1 MTSRLII
8 EQEPLKVGQV
18 RKVTSNNGE
27 KIDSIT
33 LLLNNNVEI
42 LFVPRNDGT
51 LDFSVSDPQFDTSNL
66 DCSIDKEVLRDLF
79 MAIMYLA
86 ARGQGK
92 TYLTAL
98 FCCVRCILFPGT
110 KIVVSS
116 GTLKQA
122 NEVLLKIQD
131 DFMKQSSILRSEI
144 EKCNIG
150 QNDASIYFK
159 NGSWIKTRTSS
170 ENSRSARANCIVVD
184 EFRMVD
190 ETVINTVLRKFLTS
204 PRQPKYLQKP
214 EYAHMQ
220 ERNKEIY
227 MSSAYFKSSWA
238 YRKAQSY
245 TLNFF
250 DDTKKYFICGLPY
263 QVSVREG
270 LLSRSQLEDEMSEA
284 DYNEL
289 VQQMEMECLWFGDTD
304 GSLFKFDELTARRR
318 LRKAF
323 PPLSFC
329 NDKITI
335 PKLTSTGKRILSI
348 DVALMQSTKKK
359 KNDASAIFINDL
371 IQVNDTA
378 YQSNFV
384 YGETFEGLKTDEL
397 GMIVMKYFYEY
408 QCTDLVLDT
417 NGIGLGVY
425 DFITKDQVCQEN
437 GKRYQAMTCIN
448 DKDMAERCKVRDAN
462 KVVWSVKANAN
473 FNNEI
478 CVLLRNGIQNGK
490 INFLISEQDAD
501 SSLKETYKGYFKMS
515 PTEQAKLKMS
525 YVQTTFAVYELIKL
539 DHEVKNGNIKVKEVE
554 GMRKDR
560 YSSIAYSYWCAC
572 QLELKLKPKTQ
583 DTQSLVS
590 KLPIRKA
597 KYN

>member
-1 MTSRLII
+1 MPQLKTQTEI
-8 EQEPLKVGQV
+8 EKDKQQKIMETVAWRAGYYRNNPHRYVIDVLGLSLKWFQQ
-18 RKVTSNNGE
+18 
-27 KIDSIT
+27 I
-33 LLLNNNVEI
+33 LLWCMMHYN
-42 LFVPRNDGT
+42 FV
-51 LDFSVSDPQFDTSNL
+51 
-66 DCSIDKEVLRDLF
+66 
-79 MAIMYLA
+79 MYLA

-462 KVVWSVKANAN
+462 KVVWSIKANAN

>member
-1 MTSRLII
+1 MPQVKTQTEI
-8 EQEPLKVGQV
+8 EKDKQQKIMETVAWRAGYYRSNPHRYVIDVLGLSLKWFQQ
-18 RKVTSNNGE
+18 
-27 KIDSIT
+27 I
-33 LLLNNNVEI
+33 LLWCMMHYN
-42 LFVPRNDGT
+42 FV
-51 LDFSVSDPQFDTSNL
+51 
-66 DCSIDKEVLRDLF
+66 
-79 MAIMYLA
+79 MYLA

-204 PRQPKYLQKP
+204 PRQPKYLRKP
-214 EYAHMQ
+214 EYAHLQ

-238 YRKAQSY
+238 YKKAQSY

-263 QVSVREG
+263 QVSIREG

-335 PKLTSTGKRILSI
+335 PKLTATGKRILSI
-348 DVALMQSTKKK
+348 DVALMKSTKKK
-359 KNDASAIFINDL
+359 KNDASAIYINDL

-425 DFITKDQVCQEN
+425 DFITKNQICQEN
-437 GKRYQAMTCIN
+437 GKRYKAMTCIN

-525 YVQTTFAVYELIKL
+525 YIQTTFAVYELIKL

-572 QLELKLKPKTQ
+572 QLELKLKPQ
-583 DTQSLVS
+583 IQNTQSLIN
-590 KLPIRKA
+590 KLPIRQPSHSSSFSKRF
-597 KYN
+597 

>member
-1 MTSRLII
+1 MPQLITQTEI
-8 EQEPLKVGQV
+8 EKCKQQ
-18 RKVTSNNGE
+18 
-27 KIDSIT
+27 KIM
-33 LLLNNNVEI
+33 EI
-42 LFVPRNDGT
+42 VAWKAGYYRANPHRY
-51 LDFSVSDPQFDTSNL
+51 VS
-66 DCSIDKEVLRDLF
+66 EVLGLSLKWF
-79 MAIMYLA
+79 QQILLWCMMHYNFVMYLA

-131 DFMKQSSILRSEI
+131 DFMKQSPILRSEI

-204 PRQPKYLQKP
+204 PRQPKYLRKP
-214 EYAHMQ
+214 EYAHLQ

-238 YRKAQSY
+238 YKKAQSY
-245 TLNFF
+245 TINFF
-250 DDTKKYFICGLPY
+250 DDTKRYFICGLPY
-263 QVSVREG
+263 QVSIREG
-270 LLSRSQLEDEMSEA
+270 LLSREQLQDEMSEA

-318 LRKAF
+318 LRKAL

-335 PKLTSTGKRILSI
+335 PKLTTTGKRILSI

-425 DFITKDQVCQEN
+425 DFITKDQISQEN
-437 GKRYQAMTCIN
+437 GKRYKAMTCIN

-490 INFLISEQDAD
+490 INFLIPEQDAD
-501 SSLKETYKGYFKMS
+501 TSLKEIYKGYYKMS

-525 YVQTTFAVYELIKL
+525 YIQTTFAVYELIKL

-583 DTQSLVS
+583 NTQTLVDR
-590 KLPIRKA
+590 LPIRQGKRFSMF
-597 KYN
+597 N

>member
-1 MTSRLII
+1 MPQLKTQTEI
-8 EQEPLKVGQV
+8 EKDKQQKIMETVAWRAGYYRNNPHRYVIDVLGLSLKWFQQ
-18 RKVTSNNGE
+18 
-27 KIDSIT
+27 I
-33 LLLNNNVEI
+33 LLWCMMHYN
-42 LFVPRNDGT
+42 FV
-51 LDFSVSDPQFDTSNL
+51 
-66 DCSIDKEVLRDLF
+66 
-79 MAIMYLA
+79 MYLA

-131 DFMKQSSILRSEI
+131 DLMKQSSILRSEI

-204 PRQPKYLQKP
+204 PRQPKYLRKP
-214 EYAHMQ
+214 EYAHLQ

-238 YRKAQSY
+238 YKKAQSY

-263 QVSVREG
+263 QVSIREG

-335 PKLTSTGKRILSI
+335 PKLTATGKRILSI
-348 DVALMQSTKKK
+348 DVALMKSTKKK
-359 KNDASAIFINDL
+359 KNDASAIYINDL

-425 DFITKDQVCQEN
+425 DFITKDQICQEN
-437 GKRYQAMTCIN
+437 GKRYKAMTCIN

-490 INFLISEQDAD
+490 INFLIPEQDAD
-501 SSLKETYKGYFKMS
+501 SSLKEIYKGYFKMS

-525 YVQTTFAVYELIKL
+525 YIQTTFAVYELIKL

-572 QLELKLKPKTQ
+572 QLELKLKPQTQ
-583 DTQSLVS
+583 NTQSLIN
-590 KLPIRKA
+590 KLPIRQPSHSSSFSKRF
-597 KYN
+597 

>member
-1 MTSRLII
+1 MPQLKTQTEI
-8 EQEPLKVGQV
+8 EKDKQQ
-18 RKVTSNNGE
+18 
-27 KIDSIT
+27 KIMETIAWKAGYYRA
-33 LLLNNNVEI
+33 N
-42 LFVPRNDGT
+42 PHRY
-51 LDFSVSDPQFDTSNL
+51 VS
-66 DCSIDKEVLRDLF
+66 EVLGLSLKWF
-79 MAIMYLA
+79 QQILLWCMMHYNFVMYLA

-335 PKLTSTGKRILSI
+335 PKLTTTGKRILSI

-590 KLPIRKA
+590 KLTIRKA

>member
-1 MTSRLII
+1 MPQLKTQTEI
-8 EQEPLKVGQV
+8 EKDKQQ
-18 RKVTSNNGE
+18 
-27 KIDSIT
+27 KIMETIAWKAGYYRA
-33 LLLNNNVEI
+33 N
-42 LFVPRNDGT
+42 PHRY
-51 LDFSVSDPQFDTSNL
+51 VS
-66 DCSIDKEVLRDLF
+66 EVLGLSLKWF
-79 MAIMYLA
+79 QQILLWCMMHYNFVMYLA

-335 PKLTSTGKRILSI
+335 PKLTATGKRILSI

-425 DFITKDQVCQEN
+425 DFITKNQICQEN

-490 INFLISEQDAD
+490 INFLIPEQDAD

-525 YVQTTFAVYELIKL
+525 YIQTTFAVYELVKL

-590 KLPIRKA
+590 KLTIRKA

>member
-1 MTSRLII
+1 MSIQKTQI
-8 EQEPLKVGQV
+8 EL
-18 RKVTSNNGE
+18 E
-27 KIDSIT
+27 KDKEQKIMETVAWRAAYYRANPQRYVSEVLGIT
-33 LLLNNNVEI
+33 LKLFQKILLWCMMHYN
-42 LFVPRNDGT
+42 FT
-51 LDFSVSDPQFDTSNL
+51 
-66 DCSIDKEVLRDLF
+66 
-79 MAIMYLA
+79 MYLA

-122 NEVLLKIQD
+122 NEVLLKVQD

-170 ENSRSARANCIVVD
+170 ENSRSARANCIIVD

-190 ETVINTVLRKFLTS
+190 ETVLNTVLRKFLTS
-204 PRQPKYLQKP
+204 PRQPKYLNKP
-214 EYAHMQ
+214 EYKHLQ

-238 YRKAQSY
+238 YKKAQSY

-250 DDTKKYFICGLPY
+250 DDKKKYMIVGLPY
-263 QVSVREG
+263 QVSIKEG
-270 LLSRSQLEDEMSEA
+270 LLSREQVEDEMSEL

-304 GSLFKFDELTARRR
+304 GSLFKFDELAGRRKLKR
-318 LRKAF
+318 AYM
-323 PPLSFC
+323 PLKFY
-329 NDKITI
+329 NDKIQI
-335 PKLTSTGKRILSI
+335 PKVLTTEKRILSI

-359 KNDASAIFINDL
+359 KNDAAAITINDL
-371 IQVNDTA
+371 IQINDTS

-384 YGETFEGLKTDEL
+384 YAETFEGLKTDEL
-397 GMIVMKYFYEY
+397 GIIVMRYFYKY
-408 QCTDLVLDT
+408 NCTDIVLDT

-425 DFITKDQVCQEN
+425 DFIIKDQYDQET
-437 GKRYQAMTCIN
+437 GDTYKAFTCIN
-448 DKDMAERCKVRDAN
+448 DSDMATRCNVRDAN
-462 KVVWSVKANAN
+462 KVVWSVKATDK

-478 CVLLRNGIQNGK
+478 CVLLRNGIKNGK
-490 INFLISEQDAD
+490 INFLIQEQEAD
-501 SSLKETYKGYFKMS
+501 IILKDSYKGYLKLS
-515 PTEQAKLKMS
+515 PTEQMKLKMP
-525 YVQTTFAVYELIKL
+525 YLQTTLAIYELVKL
-539 DHEVKNGNIKVKEVE
+539 DHEVKNGNIKVKEVS

-560 YSSIAYSYWCAC
+560 YSSIAYSFWCAC
-572 QLELKLKPKTQ
+572 QLELKLKPK
-583 DTQSLVS
+583 DTSSQSLIS
-590 KLPIRKA
+590 RLPIRQPKRSHSF
-597 KYN
+597 

>member
-1 MTSRLII
+1 MPQLKTQTEI
-8 EQEPLKVGQV
+8 EKDKQQ
-18 RKVTSNNGE
+18 
-27 KIDSIT
+27 KIMETIAWKAGYYRA
-33 LLLNNNVEI
+33 N
-42 LFVPRNDGT
+42 PHRY
-51 LDFSVSDPQFDTSNL
+51 VS
-66 DCSIDKEVLRDLF
+66 EVLGLSLKWF
-79 MAIMYLA
+79 QQILLWCMMHYNFVMYLA

-238 YRKAQSY
+238 YKKAQSY

-335 PKLTSTGKRILSI
+335 PKLTATGKRILSI

-590 KLPIRKA
+590 KLTIRKA

>member
-1 MTSRLII
+1 MPQLKTQTEI
-8 EQEPLKVGQV
+8 EKDKQQKIMETVAWRAGYYRNNPHRYVIDVLGLSLKWFQQ
-18 RKVTSNNGE
+18 
-27 KIDSIT
+27 I
-33 LLLNNNVEI
+33 LLWCMMHYN
-42 LFVPRNDGT
+42 FV
-51 LDFSVSDPQFDTSNL
+51 
-66 DCSIDKEVLRDLF
+66 
-79 MAIMYLA
+79 MYLA

-204 PRQPKYLQKP
+204 PRQPKYLRKP
-214 EYAHMQ
+214 EYAHLQ

-238 YRKAQSY
+238 YKKAQSY
-245 TLNFF
+245 TINFF
-250 DDTKKYFICGLPY
+250 DDTKRYFICGLPY
-263 QVSVREG
+263 QVSIREG
-270 LLSRSQLEDEMSEA
+270 LLSREQLQDEMSEA

-318 LRKAF
+318 LRKAL

-335 PKLTSTGKRILSI
+335 PKLTTTGKRILSI

-425 DFITKDQVCQEN
+425 DFITKDQISQEN
-437 GKRYQAMTCIN
+437 GKRYKAMTCIN

-490 INFLISEQDAD
+490 INFLIPEQDAD
-501 SSLKETYKGYFKMS
+501 TSLKEIYKGYYKMS

-525 YVQTTFAVYELIKL
+525 YIQTTFAVYELIKL
-539 DHEVKNGNIKVKEVE
+539 DHEVKNGNIKVKEVD

-583 DTQSLVS
+583 NTQSLVS
-590 KLPIRKA
+590 KLPIRQGKRFSMF
-597 KYN
+597 N

>member
-1 MTSRLII
+1 MPQLKTQTEI
-8 EQEPLKVGQV
+8 EKDKQQKIMETVAWRAGYYRNNPHRYVIDVLGLSLKWFQQ
-18 RKVTSNNGE
+18 
-27 KIDSIT
+27 I
-33 LLLNNNVEI
+33 LLWCMMHYN
-42 LFVPRNDGT
+42 FV
-51 LDFSVSDPQFDTSNL
+51 
-66 DCSIDKEVLRDLF
+66 
-79 MAIMYLA
+79 MYLA

-335 PKLTSTGKRILSI
+335 PKLTATGKRILSI

-425 DFITKDQVCQEN
+425 DFITKDQICQEN

-490 INFLISEQDAD
+490 INFLIPEQDAD

-525 YVQTTFAVYELIKL
+525 YIQTTFAVYELIKL

-583 DTQSLVS
+583 NTQSLVS
-590 KLPIRKA
+590 KLTIRKA

>member
-1 MTSRLII
+1 M
-8 EQEPLKVGQV
+8 
-18 RKVTSNNGE
+18 
-27 KIDSIT
+27 
-33 LLLNNNVEI
+33 
-42 LFVPRNDGT
+42 
-51 LDFSVSDPQFDTSNL
+51 PQFKTQTEIEKDKQQKIMETVAWRAGYYRNNPHRYV
-66 DCSIDKEVLRDLF
+66 IDVLGLSLKWF
-79 MAIMYLA
+79 QQILLWCMMHYNFVMYLA

-335 PKLTSTGKRILSI
+335 PKLTATGKRILSI

-397 GMIVMKYFYEY
+397 GMFVMKYFYEY

-425 DFITKDQVCQEN
+425 DFITKDQICQEN
-437 GKRYQAMTCIN
+437 GKRYRAMTCIN

-525 YVQTTFAVYELIKL
+525 YIQTTFAVYELIKL

-590 KLPIRKA
+590 KLTIRKA

>member
-1 MTSRLII
+1 MPQLKTQTEI
-8 EQEPLKVGQV
+8 EKDKQQKIMETVAWRAGYYRNNPHRYVIDVLGLSLKWFQQ
-18 RKVTSNNGE
+18 
-27 KIDSIT
+27 I
-33 LLLNNNVEI
+33 LLWCMMHYN
-42 LFVPRNDGT
+42 FV
-51 LDFSVSDPQFDTSNL
+51 
-66 DCSIDKEVLRDLF
+66 
-79 MAIMYLA
+79 MYLA

-371 IQVNDTA
+371 IQVSDTA

>member
-1 MTSRLII
+1 MPQLKTQTEI
-8 EQEPLKVGQV
+8 EKDKQQ
-18 RKVTSNNGE
+18 
-27 KIDSIT
+27 KIMETIAWKAGYYRA
-33 LLLNNNVEI
+33 N
-42 LFVPRNDGT
+42 PHRY
-51 LDFSVSDPQFDTSNL
+51 VS
-66 DCSIDKEVLRDLF
+66 EVLGLSLKWF
-79 MAIMYLA
+79 QQILLWCMMHYNFVMYLA

-214 EYAHMQ
+214 KYAHMQ

-238 YRKAQSY
+238 YKKAQSY

-335 PKLTSTGKRILSI
+335 PKLTATGKRILSI

-539 DHEVKNGNIKVKEVE
+539 DHEVKNGNIKVKEAE

-590 KLPIRKA
+590 KLTIRKA

>member
-1 MTSRLII
+1 MPQLKTQTEI
-8 EQEPLKVGQV
+8 EKDKQQ
-18 RKVTSNNGE
+18 
-27 KIDSIT
+27 KIM
-33 LLLNNNVEI
+33 EI
-42 LFVPRNDGT
+42 VAWKAGYYRANPHRY
-51 LDFSVSDPQFDTSNL
+51 VS
-66 DCSIDKEVLRDLF
+66 EVLGLSLKWF
-79 MAIMYLA
+79 QQILLWCMMHYNFVMYLA

-204 PRQPKYLQKP
+204 PRQPKYLRKP
-214 EYAHMQ
+214 EYAHLQ

-238 YRKAQSY
+238 YKKAQSY
-245 TLNFF
+245 TINFF
-250 DDTKKYFICGLPY
+250 DDTKRYFICGLPY
-263 QVSVREG
+263 QVSIREG
-270 LLSRSQLEDEMSEA
+270 LLSREQLQDEMSEA

-318 LRKAF
+318 LRKAL

-335 PKLTSTGKRILSI
+335 PKLPTTGKRILSI

-425 DFITKDQVCQEN
+425 DFITKDQISQEN
-437 GKRYQAMTCIN
+437 GKRYKAMTCIN

-490 INFLISEQDAD
+490 INFLIPEQDAD
-501 SSLKETYKGYFKMS
+501 TSLKEIYKGYYKMS

-525 YVQTTFAVYELIKL
+525 YIQTTFAVYELIKL
-539 DHEVKNGNIKVKEVE
+539 DHEDKNGNIKVKEVD

-572 QLELKLKPKTQ
+572 QLELKLKPKQ
-583 DTQSLVS
+583 EDTQNLVNL
-590 KLPIRKA
+590 LPIKQGYR
-597 KYN
+597 NR

>member
-1 MTSRLII
+1 MPQLKTQTEI
-8 EQEPLKVGQV
+8 EKDKQQKIMETVAWRAGYY
-18 RKVTSNNGE
+18 RSNPHRYV
-27 KIDSIT
+27 ID
-33 LLLNNNVEI
+33 
-42 LFVPRNDGT
+42 
-51 LDFSVSDPQFDTSNL
+51 
-66 DCSIDKEVLRDLF
+66 VLRLSLKWF
-79 MAIMYLA
+79 QQILLWCMMHYNFVMYLA

-329 NDKITI
+329 NDKISI
-335 PKLTSTGKRILSI
+335 PKLTATGKRILSI

-425 DFITKDQVCQEN
+425 DFITKEQICQEN

-490 INFLISEQDAD
+490 INFLIPEQDAD

-525 YVQTTFAVYELIKL
+525 YIQTTFAVYELIKL

-583 DTQSLVS
+583 DTQSLVN
-590 KLPIRKA
+590 KLPIRQSKRFSL
-597 KYN
+597 YN

>member
-1 MTSRLII
+1 MPQLKTQTEI
-8 EQEPLKVGQV
+8 EKDKQQKIMETVAWRAGYYRNNPHRYVIDVLGLSLKWFQQ
-18 RKVTSNNGE
+18 
-27 KIDSIT
+27 I
-33 LLLNNNVEI
+33 LLWCMMHYN
-42 LFVPRNDGT
+42 FV
-51 LDFSVSDPQFDTSNL
+51 
-66 DCSIDKEVLRDLF
+66 
-79 MAIMYLA
+79 MYLA

-335 PKLTSTGKRILSI
+335 PKLTTTGKRILSI

-425 DFITKDQVCQEN
+425 DFITKDQICQEN

-448 DKDMAERCKVRDAN
+448 DKDMAERCKVRDVN

-490 INFLISEQDAD
+490 INFLIPEQDAD

-525 YVQTTFAVYELIKL
+525 YIQTTFAVYELVKL
-539 DHEVKNGNIKVKEVE
+539 DHKVKNGNIKVKEVE

-572 QLELKLKPKTQ
+572 QLELKLKPQTQ
-583 DTQSLVS
+583 NTQSLIN
-590 KLPIRKA
+590 KLPIRQPSHSSSFSKRF
-597 KYN
+597 

>member
-1 MTSRLII
+1 MPQLKTQTEI
-8 EQEPLKVGQV
+8 EKDKQQKIMETVAWRAGYYRNNPHRYVIDVLGLSLKWFQQ
-18 RKVTSNNGE
+18 
-27 KIDSIT
+27 I
-33 LLLNNNVEI
+33 LLWCMMHYN
-42 LFVPRNDGT
+42 FV
-51 LDFSVSDPQFDTSNL
+51 
-66 DCSIDKEVLRDLF
+66 
-79 MAIMYLA
+79 MYLA

-170 ENSRSARANCIVVD
+170 ENSRSVRANCIVVD

-204 PRQPKYLQKP
+204 PRQPKYLRKP
-214 EYAHMQ
+214 EYAHLQ

-238 YRKAQSY
+238 YKKAQSY

-263 QVSVREG
+263 QVSIREG

-335 PKLTSTGKRILSI
+335 PKLTATGKRILSI
-348 DVALMQSTKKK
+348 DVALMKSTKKK
-359 KNDASAIFINDL
+359 KNDASAIYINDL

-425 DFITKDQVCQEN
+425 DFITKDQICQEN
-437 GKRYQAMTCIN
+437 GKRYKAMTCIN

-490 INFLISEQDAD
+490 INFLIPEQDAD

-525 YVQTTFAVYELIKL
+525 YIQTTFAVYELIKL

-572 QLELKLKPKTQ
+572 QLELKLKPQTQ
-583 DTQSLVS
+583 NTQSLIN
-590 KLPIRKA
+590 KLPIRQPSHSSSFSKRF
-597 KYN
+597 

>member
-1 MTSRLII
+1 MPQLKTQTEI
-8 EQEPLKVGQV
+8 EKDKQQKIMETVAWRAGYYRNNPHRYVIDVLGLSLKWFQQ
-18 RKVTSNNGE
+18 
-27 KIDSIT
+27 I
-33 LLLNNNVEI
+33 LLWCMMHYN
-42 LFVPRNDGT
+42 FV
-51 LDFSVSDPQFDTSNL
+51 
-66 DCSIDKEVLRDLF
+66 
-79 MAIMYLA
+79 MYLA

-335 PKLTSTGKRILSI
+335 PKLTVTGKRILSI

-425 DFITKDQVCQEN
+425 DFITKDQICQEN

-490 INFLISEQDAD
+490 INFLIPEQDAD
-501 SSLKETYKGYFKMS
+501 NSLKETYKGYFKMS

-525 YVQTTFAVYELIKL
+525 YIQTTFAVYELIKL

-590 KLPIRKA
+590 KLTIRKA

>member
-1 MTSRLII
+1 MPQLKTQTEI
-8 EQEPLKVGQV
+8 EKDKQQ
-18 RKVTSNNGE
+18 
-27 KIDSIT
+27 KIMETIAWKAGYYRA
-33 LLLNNNVEI
+33 N
-42 LFVPRNDGT
+42 PHRY
-51 LDFSVSDPQFDTSNL
+51 VS
-66 DCSIDKEVLRDLF
+66 EVLGLSLKWF
-79 MAIMYLA
+79 QQILLWCMMHYNFVMYLA

-425 DFITKDQVCQEN
+425 DFITKDQICQEN

-490 INFLISEQDAD
+490 INFLIPEQDAD

-525 YVQTTFAVYELIKL
+525 YIQTTFAVYELVKL

-583 DTQSLVS
+583 STQSLIN
-590 KLPIRKA
+590 KLPIRQPSHSSSFSKRF
-597 KYN
+597 

>member
-1 MTSRLII
+1 MPQLKTQTEI
-8 EQEPLKVGQV
+8 EKDKQQKIMETVAWRAGYYRNNPHRYVIDVLGLSLKWFQQ
-18 RKVTSNNGE
+18 
-27 KIDSIT
+27 I
-33 LLLNNNVEI
+33 LLWCMMHYN
-42 LFVPRNDGT
+42 FV
-51 LDFSVSDPQFDTSNL
+51 
-66 DCSIDKEVLRDLF
+66 
-79 MAIMYLA
+79 MYLA

-214 EYAHMQ
+214 EYTHMQ

-263 QVSVREG
+263 QVSIREG
-270 LLSRSQLEDEMSEA
+270 LLSREQLQDEMSEA

-318 LRKAF
+318 LRKAL

-335 PKLTSTGKRILSI
+335 PKLTTTGKRILSI

-425 DFITKDQVCQEN
+425 DFITKDQISQEN
-437 GKRYQAMTCIN
+437 GKRYKAMTCIN

-490 INFLISEQDAD
+490 INFLIPEQDAD
-501 SSLKETYKGYFKMS
+501 TSLKEIYKGYYKMS

-525 YVQTTFAVYELIKL
+525 YIQTTFAVYELIKL

-572 QLELKLKPKTQ
+572 QLELKLKPKQ
-583 DTQSLVS
+583 EDTQNLVNL
-590 KLPIRKA
+590 LPIKQGYR
-597 KYN
+597 NR

>member
-1 MTSRLII
+1 MPQVKTQTEI
-8 EQEPLKVGQV
+8 EKDKQQKIMETVAWRAGYYRSNPHRYVIDVLGLSLKWFQQ
-18 RKVTSNNGE
+18 
-27 KIDSIT
+27 I
-33 LLLNNNVEI
+33 LLWCMMHYN
-42 LFVPRNDGT
+42 FV
-51 LDFSVSDPQFDTSNL
+51 
-66 DCSIDKEVLRDLF
+66 
-79 MAIMYLA
+79 MYLA

-318 LRKAF
+318 LHKAF

-335 PKLTSTGKRILSI
+335 PKLTATGKRILSI

-425 DFITKDQVCQEN
+425 DFITKDQICQEN
-437 GKRYQAMTCIN
+437 GKRYKAMTCIN
-448 DKDMAERCKVRDAN
+448 DKDMAERCKVRGAN

-490 INFLISEQDAD
+490 INFLIPEQDAD

-525 YVQTTFAVYELIKL
+525 YIQTTFAVYELIKL

-583 DTQSLVS
+583 STQSLIN
-590 KLPIRKA
+590 KLPIRQPSHSSSFSKRF
-597 KYN
+597 

>member
-1 MTSRLII
+1 MPQLKTQTEI
-8 EQEPLKVGQV
+8 EKDKQQ
-18 RKVTSNNGE
+18 
-27 KIDSIT
+27 KIMETIAWKAGYYRA
-33 LLLNNNVEI
+33 N
-42 LFVPRNDGT
+42 PHRY
-51 LDFSVSDPQFDTSNL
+51 VS
-66 DCSIDKEVLRDLF
+66 EVLGLSLKWF
-79 MAIMYLA
+79 QQILLWCMMHYNFVMYLA

-238 YRKAQSY
+238 YKKAQSY

-335 PKLTSTGKRILSI
+335 PKLTATGKRILSI

-397 GMIVMKYFYEY
+397 GMIVMKYFYES

-425 DFITKDQVCQEN
+425 DFITKDQICQEN

-490 INFLISEQDAD
+490 INFLIPEQDAD

-525 YVQTTFAVYELIKL
+525 YIQTTFAVYELIKL

-583 DTQSLVS
+583 DTQSLVN
-590 KLPIRKA
+590 KLPIRQSKRFSL
-597 KYN
+597 YN

>member
-1 MTSRLII
+1 MPQLKTQTEI
-8 EQEPLKVGQV
+8 EKGKQQ
-18 RKVTSNNGE
+18 
-27 KIDSIT
+27 KIM
-33 LLLNNNVEI
+33 EI
-42 LFVPRNDGT
+42 VAWKAGYYRANPHRY
-51 LDFSVSDPQFDTSNL
+51 VS
-66 DCSIDKEVLRDLF
+66 EVLGLSLKWF
-79 MAIMYLA
+79 QQILLWCMMHYNFVMYLA

-204 PRQPKYLQKP
+204 PRQPKYLRKP
-214 EYAHMQ
+214 EYAHLQ

-263 QVSVREG
+263 QVSIREG
-270 LLSRSQLEDEMSEA
+270 LLSREQLQDEMSEA

-318 LRKAF
+318 LRKAL

-335 PKLTSTGKRILSI
+335 PKLTTTGKRILSI

-425 DFITKDQVCQEN
+425 DFITKDQISQEN
-437 GKRYQAMTCIN
+437 GKRYKAMTCIN

-490 INFLISEQDAD
+490 INFLIPEQDAD

-525 YVQTTFAVYELIKL
+525 YIQTTFAVYELIKL

-572 QLELKLKPKTQ
+572 QLELKLKPKQ
-583 DTQSLVS
+583 EDTQNLVNL
-590 KLPIRKA
+590 LPIKQGYR
-597 KYN
+597 NR

>member
-1 MTSRLII
+1 MPQLKTQTEI
-8 EQEPLKVGQV
+8 EKDKQQKIMETVAWRAGYYRNNPHRYVIDVLGLSLKWFQQ
-18 RKVTSNNGE
+18 
-27 KIDSIT
+27 I
-33 LLLNNNVEI
+33 LLWCMMHYN
-42 LFVPRNDGT
+42 FV
-51 LDFSVSDPQFDTSNL
+51 
-66 DCSIDKEVLRDLF
+66 
-79 MAIMYLA
+79 MYLA

-250 DDTKKYFICGLPY
+250 DDTKKYFICGLPD

-270 LLSRSQLEDEMSEA
+270 LLSRSQVEDEMSEA

-359 KNDASAIFINDL
+359 KNDASAIYINDL

-378 YQSNFV
+378 YQSNFL

-590 KLPIRKA
+590 KLTIRKA

>member
-1 MTSRLII
+1 MPQLKTQTEI
-8 EQEPLKVGQV
+8 EKDKQQKIMETVAWRAGYYRNNPHRYVIDVLGLSLKWFQQ
-18 RKVTSNNGE
+18 
-27 KIDSIT
+27 I
-33 LLLNNNVEI
+33 LLWCMMHYN
-42 LFVPRNDGT
+42 FV
-51 LDFSVSDPQFDTSNL
+51 
-66 DCSIDKEVLRDLF
+66 
-79 MAIMYLA
+79 MYLA

-214 EYAHMQ
+214 EYSHMQ

-335 PKLTSTGKRILSI
+335 PKLTATGKRILSI

-425 DFITKDQVCQEN
+425 DFITKDQICQEN

-490 INFLISEQDAD
+490 INFLIPEQDAD

-525 YVQTTFAVYELIKL
+525 YIQTTFAVYELIKL

-583 DTQSLVS
+583 NTQSLVS
-590 KLPIRKA
+590 KLTIRKA

>member
-1 MTSRLII
+1 MPQLKTQTEI
-8 EQEPLKVGQV
+8 EKDKQQKIMETVAWRAGYYRNNPHRYVIDVLGLSLKWFQQ
-18 RKVTSNNGE
+18 
-27 KIDSIT
+27 I
-33 LLLNNNVEI
+33 LLWCMMHYN
-42 LFVPRNDGT
+42 FV
-51 LDFSVSDPQFDTSNL
+51 
-66 DCSIDKEVLRDLF
+66 
-79 MAIMYLA
+79 MYLA

-590 KLPIRKA
+590 KLTIRKA

>member
-1 MTSRLII
+1 MPQLKTQTEI
-8 EQEPLKVGQV
+8 EKDKQQ
-18 RKVTSNNGE
+18 
-27 KIDSIT
+27 KIMETIAWKAGYYRA
-33 LLLNNNVEI
+33 N
-42 LFVPRNDGT
+42 PHRY
-51 LDFSVSDPQFDTSNL
+51 VS
-66 DCSIDKEVLRDLF
+66 EVLGLSLKWF
-79 MAIMYLA
+79 QQILLWCMMHYNFVMYLA

-289 VQQMEMECLWFGDTD
+289 VQQMEMECLWFGYTD

-335 PKLTSTGKRILSI
+335 PKLTATGKRILSI

-490 INFLISEQDAD
+490 INFLIPEQDAD

-525 YVQTTFAVYELIKL
+525 YIQTTFAVYELIKL

-590 KLPIRKA
+590 KLTIRKA

>member
-1 MTSRLII
+1 MPQLKTQTEI
-8 EQEPLKVGQV
+8 EKDKQQKIMETVAWRAGYYRNNPHRYVIDVLGLSLKWFQQ
-18 RKVTSNNGE
+18 
-27 KIDSIT
+27 I
-33 LLLNNNVEI
+33 LLWCMMHYN
-42 LFVPRNDGT
+42 FV
-51 LDFSVSDPQFDTSNL
+51 
-66 DCSIDKEVLRDLF
+66 
-79 MAIMYLA
+79 MYLA

-238 YRKAQSY
+238 YKKAQSY

-329 NDKITI
+329 NDKIAI
-335 PKLTSTGKRILSI
+335 PKLTTTGKRILSI
-348 DVALMQSTKKK
+348 DVALMKSTKKK
-359 KNDASAIFINDL
+359 KNDASAIYINDL

-425 DFITKDQVCQEN
+425 DFITKDQICQEN
-437 GKRYQAMTCIN
+437 GKRYKAMTYIN

-490 INFLISEQDAD
+490 INFLIPEQDAD

-525 YVQTTFAVYELIKL
+525 YIQTTFAVYELIKL

-572 QLELKLKPKTQ
+572 QLELKLKPQTQ
-583 DTQSLVS
+583 NTQSLIN
-590 KLPIRKA
+590 KLPIRQPSHSSSFSKRF
-597 KYN
+597 

>member
-1 MTSRLII
+1 MPQLKTQTEI
-8 EQEPLKVGQV
+8 EKDKQQ
-18 RKVTSNNGE
+18 
-27 KIDSIT
+27 KIMETIAWKAGYYRA
-33 LLLNNNVEI
+33 N
-42 LFVPRNDGT
+42 PHRY
-51 LDFSVSDPQFDTSNL
+51 VS
-66 DCSIDKEVLRDLF
+66 EVLGLSLKWF
-79 MAIMYLA
+79 QQILLWCMMHYNFVMYLA

-335 PKLTSTGKRILSI
+335 PKLTTTGKRILSI

-583 DTQSLVS
+583 DTQSLIS
-590 KLPIRKA
+590 KLTIRKA

>member
-1 MTSRLII
+1 MPQLKTQTEI
-8 EQEPLKVGQV
+8 EKDKQQ
-18 RKVTSNNGE
+18 
-27 KIDSIT
+27 KIM
-33 LLLNNNVEI
+33 EI
-42 LFVPRNDGT
+42 VAWKAGYYRANPHRY
-51 LDFSVSDPQFDTSNL
+51 VS
-66 DCSIDKEVLRDLF
+66 EVLGLSLKWF
-79 MAIMYLA
+79 QQILLWCMMHYNFVMYLA

-131 DFMKQSSILRSEI
+131 DFMKQSPILRSEI
-144 EKCNIG
+144 DKCNIG

-204 PRQPKYLQKP
+204 PRQPKYLRKP
-214 EYAHMQ
+214 EYAHLQ

-238 YRKAQSY
+238 YKKAQSY
-245 TLNFF
+245 TINFF
-250 DDTKKYFICGLPY
+250 DDTKRYFICGLPY
-263 QVSVREG
+263 QVSIREG
-270 LLSRSQLEDEMSEA
+270 LLSREQLQDEMSEA

-318 LRKAF
+318 LRKAL

-335 PKLTSTGKRILSI
+335 PKLTTTGKRILSI

-425 DFITKDQVCQEN
+425 DFITKDQISQEN
-437 GKRYQAMTCIN
+437 GKRYKAMTCIN

-490 INFLISEQDAD
+490 INLLIPEQDAD
-501 SSLKETYKGYFKMS
+501 TSLKEIYKGYYKMS

-525 YVQTTFAVYELIKL
+525 YIQTTFAVYELIKL
-539 DHEVKNGNIKVKEVE
+539 DHEVKNGNIKVKEVD

-572 QLELKLKPKTQ
+572 QLELKLKPKQ
-583 DTQSLVS
+583 EDTQNLVNL
-590 KLPIRKA
+590 LPIKQGYR
-597 KYN
+597 NR

>member
-1 MTSRLII
+1 MPQVKTQTEI
-8 EQEPLKVGQV
+8 EKDKQQKIMETVAWRAGYYRSNPHRYVIDVLGLSLKWFQQ
-18 RKVTSNNGE
+18 
-27 KIDSIT
+27 I
-33 LLLNNNVEI
+33 LLWCMMHYN
-42 LFVPRNDGT
+42 FV
-51 LDFSVSDPQFDTSNL
+51 
-66 DCSIDKEVLRDLF
+66 
-79 MAIMYLA
+79 MYLA

-335 PKLTSTGKRILSI
+335 PKLTATGKRILSI

-490 INFLISEQDAD
+490 INFLIPEQDAD

-525 YVQTTFAVYELIKL
+525 YIQTTFAVYELIKL

-583 DTQSLVS
+583 NTQSLINM
-590 KLPIRKA
+590 LPIKTGARFH
-597 KYN
+597 

>member
-1 MTSRLII
+1 MPQLKTQTEI
-8 EQEPLKVGQV
+8 EKDKQQKIMETVAWRAGYYRNNPHRYVIDVLGLSLKWFQQ
-18 RKVTSNNGE
+18 
-27 KIDSIT
+27 I
-33 LLLNNNVEI
+33 LLWCMMHYN
-42 LFVPRNDGT
+42 FV
-51 LDFSVSDPQFDTSNL
+51 
-66 DCSIDKEVLRDLF
+66 
-79 MAIMYLA
+79 MYLA

-335 PKLTSTGKRILSI
+335 PKLTATSKRILSI

-590 KLPIRKA
+590 KLTIRKA